1 MSFGKK
7 LAFSFIALVVIPL
20 LFFIMIEVSLRL
32 AGVGTH
38 YSYFNEIAIN
48 GEEYFQDNK
57 SFANQF
63 YPPSLGIAPLNNT
76 LKAENDD
83 DIIRVY
89 VLGGSA
95 AQGFPHVNHGL
106 DRHLN
111 AQLRAALPGKTIE
124 VINTAMTSVNSHV
137 VYEVARTLPDESAD
151 YAIILMGNNEVVGPY
166 GPSTFNQNFLS
177 SLTMIR
183 ALQALK
189 RTRTWQALSSVIQ
202 QAKPAAEKDDIVWQ
216 GMQMF
221 TEFSVPHNDPRL
233 DDVYSH
239 YEDNLSDIIEILQAK
254 GMHVIVSSV
263 PVNIRH
269 SAPFASAHKT
279 NLSENALAE
288 WQTLYEAA
296 EQQIKE
302 GNWSA
307 AVSSYRALL
316 AIDDEHADTHFRLAT
331 ALEKMRRFDNAK
343 THFEYALDYDT
354 QRFRTNTVI
363 NGIINNVVNEQADNG
378 ALTYV
383 DNVTAFANA
392 SKPYTPGWNLLHE
405 HVHFD
410 FSGNYVL
417 AREFTKAIMA
427 QEGTTNYRRLSSKET
442 AEWIG
447 FPNHETNQVM
457 TRLVGMVQ
465 KAPFSNQSNFNELL
479 DTTKQRQSAI
489 VSQVG
494 SPGDVIN
501 RRQALVDSGHADW
514 KIHFEL
520 AELNKFLRDQNKI
533 KFHLDELFKLYPHN
547 HESHLKKAESLSR
560 EGSYRDAIYYLE
572 QSLNYTRGDDTKVTQ
587 AIGWLGLSYMRINEY
602 DKGIEYLE
610 TIIDDY
616 SDQVGA
622 TLRAYGT
629 LVKYAK
635 ENNKANDLKRYV
647 DGVQNYADLKISE
660 GKDKE
665 FGLLYRRMSQILTL
679 AGDPINAK
687 KWLDRQPRP
696 EQ

>member
-1 MSFGKK
+1 MTFGKK

-20 LFFIMIEVSLRL
+20 LFFIIIEMSLRL

-38 YSYFNEIAIN
+38 YSYFNEIEIN

-63 YPPSLGIAPLNNT
+63 YPSSLGIAPLNNT
-76 LKAENDD
+76 LKAEKDD
-83 DIIRVY
+83 DVVRVY

-106 DRHLN
+106 DRHLS
-111 AQLRAALPGKTIE
+111 AHLRAALPGKTIE

-137 VYEVARTLPDESAD
+137 VYEVARTLPDDSAD
-151 YAIILMGNNEVVGPY
+151 YAVILMGNNEVVGPY

-183 ALQALK
+183 TLQALK
-189 RTRTWQALSSVIQ
+189 RTRTWQALSTVIQ
-202 QAKPAAEKDDIVWQ
+202 QAKPAAEKEDIVWE

-221 TEFSVPHNDPRL
+221 TEFSVPHDDPRL

-239 YEDNLSDIIEILQAK
+239 YENNLSDIIEMLQDK

-263 PVNIRH
+263 PVNVRH
-269 SAPFASAHKT
+269 SAPFASAH
-279 NLSENALAE
+279 NPDLSEAQLTE
-288 WQTLYEAA
+288 WQALNEQA
-296 EQQIKE
+296 EQLFSNE
-302 GNWSA
+302 DWSA
-307 AVSSYRALL
+307 AVSSYNALL
-316 AIDDEHADTHFRLAT
+316 AIDNEYADTHFRLAT
-331 ALEKMRRFDNAK
+331 ALEKMRRFDEAK
-343 THFEYALDYDT
+343 SHFEFALDYDT

-363 NGIINNVVNEQADNG
+363 NGIINKVVKEEADED
-378 ALTYV
+378 LSYV

-392 SKPYTPGWNLLHE
+392 SKPFTPGWNLLHE

-410 FSGNYVL
+410 FPGNHVL

-427 QEGTTNYRRLSSKET
+427 QEGTTDYRRLSSKEA

-447 FPNHETNQVM
+447 FPNHETTQVM
-457 TRLVGMVQ
+457 NRLMGMVQ
-465 KAPFSNQSNFNELL
+465 KAPFTNQSNFEELAEF
-479 DTTKQRQSAI
+479 TKKRQEEI

-494 SPGDVIN
+494 SPADVIK
-501 RRQALVDSGHADW
+501 RRQALVDSGNADW

-547 HESHLKKAESLSR
+547 HESHIKKAESLSR
-560 EGSYRDAIYYLE
+560 AGSYRDAIYYLN

-587 AIGWLGLSYMRINEY
+587 AIGWLGLSFMRIREY
-602 DKGIEYLE
+602 DKGVEYLQ
-610 TIIDDY
+610 TIINDY

-635 ENNKANDLKRYV
+635 EYNKKDDLNRYV
-647 DGVQNYADLKISE
+647 NDVQNYAELMIE
-660 GKDKE
+660 QGRDKE
-665 FGLLYRRMSQILTL
+665 FGLLYRRMSQILTM
-679 AGDPINAK
+679 AGDPIESK
-687 KWLDRQPRP
+687 KWLDRQPKP
-696 EQ
+696 ES